1 MASDSVP
8 AFQEVGAFL
17 QIRVRPLLAFAV
29 GMTALLAASTAA
41 AQTSVQHS
49 RTTFV
54 VHAAPVP
61 EGEQIAAP
69 GQPLL
74 RQKVTATRAARLEE
88 DAPSLLGATQ
98 VKVFPAGTAMFG
110 VQVPDGWIYCAVSK
124 TTSKFWFS
132 DVFACYQDVD
142 GDGRFDHVRNSGTP
156 FQNVPLFVFQPG
168 PAVALPAPVR
178 YAEIPYAD
186 GPEVEIAFTWTP
198 EKVRTR
204 QGETPKPPSTAGFGV
219 AMLTD
224 KGPVQIASLGNR
236 SLAGGPVGT
245 VRDAGA
251 MITIL
256 GLTPEGSLR
265 YRVVSTMPA
274 QIQPMKMTITTSTY
288 YYVVSY

>member
-1 MASDSVP
+1 MLTKVSPLTVA
-8 AFQEVGAFL
+8 GAL
-17 QIRVRPLLAFAV
+17 W
-29 GMTALLAASTAA
+29 LAAVFDAGAVA

-61 EGEQIAAP
+61 EGEQVAAP
-69 GQPLL
+69 GEPLL
-74 RQKVTATRAARLEE
+74 RQKVTATRAARLAE

-98 VKVFPAGTAMFG
+98 VKVFPAGTEMFG

-132 DVFACYQDVD
+132 DVFACYQDID
-142 GDGRFDHVRNSGTP
+142 SDGRFDHVRNSGIP

-168 PAVALPAPVR
+168 VAVALPTPVR
-178 YAEIPYAD
+178 FDEIPYAD
-186 GPEVEIAFTWTP
+186 GPAVEIAFTWTP

-204 QGETPKPPSTAGFGV
+204 KGEAPKPPTKASFGI
-219 AMLTD
+219 AMLTE
-224 KGPVQIASLGNR
+224 KGPVQIASLGQQ
-236 SLAGGPVGT
+236 SLEDGQVGT

-251 MITIL
+251 AINII
-256 GLTPEGSLR
+256 GVTPEGSLR

-274 QIQPMKMTITTSTY
+274 QIQPMKMTVTTTTY